1 MTEERVKI
9 DQKTMLEVIKT
20 KLSPNSMQNRSLQIQ
35 GGEGTSSKYKEAQ
48 ADSFNLLKTKG
59 KAQTLKAARGKQYK
73 GTPVQLVAD
82 FRRHGSQRS
91 IKEHLLSSERKLFS
105 SQNSI
110 SSKSILPE

>member
-1 MTEERVKI
+1 
-9 DQKTMLEVIKT
+9 
-20 KLSPNSMQNRSLQIQ
+20 MQNRSLQIQ

-82 FRRHGSQRS
+82 FR
-91 IKEHLLSSERKLFS
+91 KLFS